1 MYEQL
6 DIFAYLQGQAEEGN
20 QKGSSTATHPLR
32 VGDRIGRLV
41 LGEVETGRITEV
53 VQNGRDFFYRTD
65 RGCFTDSDRT
75 DFAQMEREAEEIR
88 KRHRTIEIDGFDR
101 FLAVEYLPEGQVR
114 KPTHAMAGIF
124 RGMLFWKEECTFQF
138 LKPVRDIEKAYQKKV
153 HDIIHRNWGSR
164 GEREYTVLTEPIKT
178 NRLYWSRHGFYAD
191 ARYVEVNG

>member
-20 QKGSSTATHPLR
+20 QKGSSTAAHPLR

-65 RGCFTDSDRT
+65 FT
-75 DFAQMEREAEEIR
+75 QMEREAEEIR
-88 KRHRTIEIDGFDR
+88 KRHKTIKIDGFDR
-101 FLAVEYLPEGQVR
+101 FLAVEYRPEGQVR
-114 KPTHAMAGIF
+114 KPTNAMAGICQ
-124 RGMLFWKEECTFQF
+124 GMLFWKEECSFQF
-138 LKPVRDIEKAYQKKV
+138 LEPVRDIEKAYRKKIYGMT
-153 HDIIHRNWGSR
+153 HWCWGNK
-164 GEREYTVLTEPIKT
+164 GEREYTVLAEPIKT
-178 NRLYWSRHGFYAD
+178 NRLYWSRHGFYAG

>member
-1 MYEQL
+1 MYEQM
-6 DIFAYLQGQAEEGN
+6 DIFGCLQGQEGG
-20 QKGSSTATHPLR
+20 QKGNSTGAVRLG

-53 VQNGRDFFYRTD
+53 VGDGRHFFYRTD
-65 RGCFTDSDRT
+65 RGCFSVGDRT

-101 FLAVEYLPEGQVR
+101 FLAVEYPPEGQVR

-138 LKPVRDIEKAYQKKV
+138 LGPVRDIEKAYRKKV
-153 HDIIHRNWGSR
+153 HDITHQNWGSR
-164 GEREYTVLTEPIKT
+164 GEREYTVLAEPIKT